1 VSKPVDVGSV
11 KIGQYV
17 VIEGQPCRV
26 VEYERSKPGKHG
38 AAKARIVAIGVF
50 TNQKKSIVSPV
61 DAKIEV
67 PMIEKRS
74 GQVIAVFGD
83 SVQLMDMETY
93 QTFETPSPTEEE
105 IRSRLAPGVEVEY
118 WSILGRNKVTRIK

>member
-1 VSKPVDVGSV
+1 MSKPVDVGSV